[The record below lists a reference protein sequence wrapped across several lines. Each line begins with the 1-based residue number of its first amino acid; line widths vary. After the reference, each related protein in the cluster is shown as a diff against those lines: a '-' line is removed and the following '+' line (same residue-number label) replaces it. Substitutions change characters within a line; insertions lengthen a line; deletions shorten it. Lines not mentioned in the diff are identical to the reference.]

1 MISRTAARIRP
12 RRGRRA
18 EASVGDQLDLGA
30 PLFVVTPTKHEPGG
44 QSKVR
49 GTENGYDALHG
60 RSIAPA
66 EAFSGSCNLWGESRS
81 SAGATGARAWPLEAG
96 RLLRT
101 GREVRDEFGVDRG
114 RHHCG

>member
-81 SAGATGARAWPLEAG
+81 G
-96 RLLRT
+96 T
-101 GREVRDEFGVDRG
+101 GRDWSSCVALRSWAAFEDGTGGKR
-114 RHHCG
+114 